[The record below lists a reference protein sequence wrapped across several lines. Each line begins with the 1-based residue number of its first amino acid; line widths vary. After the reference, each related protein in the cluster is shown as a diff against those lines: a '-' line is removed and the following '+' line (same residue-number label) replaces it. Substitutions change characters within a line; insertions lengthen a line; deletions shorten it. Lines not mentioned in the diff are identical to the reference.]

1 VTVALRAVPRD
12 HLDVPAPEAAVTL
25 LGTLLVRVVPT
36 GERLV
41 ARIVEAEAYE
51 RDDPASHSVRGRSA
65 SNAAMFAAPGTAYVY
80 RSYGVH
86 WCLNVST
93 GPEGHGAAVLV
104 RAAAVRTGIE
114 VVRANRPT
122 ARSDRDLL
130 RGPGRLTLGLDV
142 DAPRHDRTDLLDVS
156 GELSLVLD
164 PAGPPPASEVRAG
177 PRVGVTQAADVP
189 WRFHL
194 DVPEVSPYRRSPR
207 APRPAVA
214 DRRGPRSG

>member
-1 VTVALRAVPRD
+1 VTVPLRAVPRD
-12 HLDVPAPEAAVTL
+12 HLDAPAPDAAVML
-25 LGTLLVRVVPT
+25 LGALLVRTMPT

-41 ARIVEAEAYE
+41 ASIVETEAYE
-51 RDDPASHSVRGRSA
+51 RDDPASHSARGRGA
-65 SNAAMFAAPGTAYVY
+65 GNEAMFAAPGTAYVY

-104 RAAAVRTGIE
+104 RAAAVRAGIE

-122 ARSDRDLL
+122 APSDRDLL

-142 DAPRHDRTDLLDVS
+142 DAPRHDRADLLDVA
-156 GELSLVLD
+156 GELCLVLD
-164 PAGPPPASEVRAG
+164 PAGAPPASAVRAG
-177 PRVGVTQAADVP
+177 PRVGVTRAAEVP